1 MLISQ
6 HIMGP
11 VVAGYDLPRVRRQRR
26 ELPDHARGVLVSLGV
41 PLDPLQV
48 HSFSGQVLQ
57 PDLDVPLERV
67 VE

>member
-6 HIMGP
+6 HIQGP
-11 VVAGYDLPRVRRQRR
+11 VVAGYDLPRVRR